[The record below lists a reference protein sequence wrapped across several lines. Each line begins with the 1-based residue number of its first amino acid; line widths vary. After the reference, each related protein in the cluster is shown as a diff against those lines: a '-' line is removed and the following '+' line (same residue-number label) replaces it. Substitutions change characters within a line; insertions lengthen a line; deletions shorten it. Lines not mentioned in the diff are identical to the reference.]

1 MAEILN
7 RAMEGDV
14 DMVSAAANYRIRKL
28 WPVGYPAFR
37 RHLLRLDEET
47 RHARFGT
54 AVNDAFLEAYA
65 DTARRIGTVI
75 YGAFIGPD
83 MYASAE
89 LRAIHPMGDTM
100 AEAAFAVEK
109 DHQKHGLGSALM
121 DRIITTAQ
129 NRGIGQLHMI
139 CMRENNPMQRLAR
152 KFGARMRIDHGD
164 AMGEIEPAHATPLSL
179 LDEAMHDT
187 TDFVTAVMDWR
198 SGYAA

>member
-1 MAEILN
+1 M
-7 RAMEGDV
+7 G
-14 DMVSAAANYRIRKL
+14 SAAANYRIRKL
-28 WPVGYPAFR
+28 WPVDHPAFR

-47 RHARFGT
+47 RQARFGT
-54 AVNDAFLEAYA
+54 AVNDAFLESYA

-89 LRAIHPMGDTM
+89 LRALHPMGDTM

-139 CMRENNPMQRLAR
+139 CMRQNNRMQKLAE
-152 KFGARMRIDHGD
+152 KFGARIRIDRNG
-164 AMGEIEPAHATPLSL
+164 ATGEIEPAHATPLSL
-179 LDEAMHDT
+179 LDEVMHDT

-198 SGYAA
+198 GGYAA